1 MNTTILELFQ
11 LGIKKNYEFHF
22 NISEEK
28 TNTITLDDDN
38 KIITATIGDSEA
50 KDLPKLIEDVKMT
63 LD

>member
-22 NISEEK
+22 NVSEEK
-28 TNTITLDDDN
+28 INTITLDDDN

-50 KDLPKLIEDVKMT
+50 KDLPKLIEDVKMK
-63 LD
+63 LE

>member
-28 TNTITLDDDN
+28 TNTITLDDNN

-50 KDLPKLIEDVKMT
+50 KDLPKLIEDVKMK
-63 LD
+63 LE